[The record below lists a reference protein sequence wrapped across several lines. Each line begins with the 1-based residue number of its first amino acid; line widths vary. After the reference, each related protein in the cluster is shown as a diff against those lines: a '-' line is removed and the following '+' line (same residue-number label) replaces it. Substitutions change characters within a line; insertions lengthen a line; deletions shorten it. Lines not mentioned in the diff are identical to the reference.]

1 MSNYNYGCDPCP
13 LDANFVDQFCMEP
26 EPEPKLIALQKRQK
40 KITVDEFKP
49 FSIIRSNQ
57 HSVK

>member
-40 KITVDEFKP
+40 KSQLTNLNHFLLSEVTNIP
-49 FSIIRSNQ
+49 
-57 HSVK
+57 